1 MDFSKLK
8 KLHSDEKTTTLV
20 HPHGHTIKVAHD
32 KLSPE
37 HKEALQKLEKFG
49 GDQEVQMFA
58 TKGLVEEAPKTDTE
72 QPIELNTQALES
84 PINVGK
90 VDIPRTEK
98 VPDAV
103 DTAITNMGLHSP
115 MNNPLNQNVKVS
127 DLAPN
132 MPNTETQ
139 TEKPTNFEFQQPE
152 QQQSP
157 MAAMPDLNAG
167 LEMQK
172 GAYQKIGQEQAKSFE
187 AQQQIQQQH
196 AQALQDLNNK
206 TQNNFNEYQQAS
218 QPIIQAMQN
227 NEIRPDA
234 YYADKSTLG
243 KVSTAIGL
251 LLGGIGSGATG
262 QNVALDFLNK
272 NIDRNIDAQKA
283 NISRQH
289 TLLGALQ
296 QRFQDSQSA
305 TLMAKTLMQE
315 KLVSDIQQQAAKLGT
330 ATAQQ
335 QALLAIGPL
344 QQQIDQNK
352 MMVAR
357 RQALL
362 GGYGQGQVPASMLV
376 SEMVPEKHQA
386 EAFKEVKEHEVMQ
399 NTVNNVKQM
408 MDHMGQLQKLGERTL
423 SPLQSKRQVEA
434 LQLGIQS
441 LGKEMFGR
449 VNETEL
455 HLLENSAPKIGD
467 DINTV
472 REKTKNILDIIQRNH
487 SAPVM
492 QGFGVPLH
500 LKVPSLNA
508 IDTNRPSR
516 K

>member
-20 HPHGHTIKVAHD
+20 HPHGHTIKVAHA

-37 HKEALQKLEKFG
+37 HREALQKLEKFG

-58 TKGLVEEAPKTDTE
+58 TKGLVEEAPKTDIE

-103 DTAITNMGLHSP
+103 DTAITNMGLQSP

-196 AQALQDLNNK
+196 AQALQDLNDR
-206 TQNNFNEYQQAS
+206 TQNNFSEYQQAT

-352 MMVAR
+352 FMIAR

-362 GGYGQGQVPASMLV
+362 GGYGEGKVPSSMLV
-376 SEMVPEKHQA
+376 SEMVPEKHQT

-399 NTVNNVKQM
+399 QTINNVKQV
-408 MDHMGQLQKLGERTL
+408 MDHMAQLQKVGQRVL
-423 SPLQSKRQVEA
+423 SPLQSKRQ
-434 LQLGIQS
+434 IDS
-441 LGKEMFGR
+441 LGMSIDFLVKEIANR
-449 VNETEL
+449 VSDKEIEVIK
-455 HLLENSAPKIGD
+455 HAKPQFGD
-467 DINTV
+467 DANTV
-472 REKTKNILDIIQRNH
+472 RNKTRDIMEIIARNH
-487 SAPVM
+487 SAPIM
-492 QGFGVPLH
+492 QGFGVPLK
-500 LKVPSLNA
+500 LKMPSTNE